1 MTSQPTGTT
10 ANDETIHRKPAD
22 HRCGVAMSNHARRS
36 LTVAGGVVVAGP
48 AASRGPTS
56 PIARLPT
63 TSAFAVAVHRQV
75 SSFVGSRPF
84 ATAVWP

>member
-10 ANDETIHRKPAD
+10 ANNETIHRRPAD
-22 HRCGVAMSNHARRS
+22 HRCGVAISNHARRS
-36 LTVAGGVVVAGP
+36 VTVAGGVAAGP

-56 PIARLPT
+56 PIARLPIK
-63 TSAFAVAVHRQV
+63 SAFAVAVHRQV

-84 ATAVWP
+84 VAAVWS